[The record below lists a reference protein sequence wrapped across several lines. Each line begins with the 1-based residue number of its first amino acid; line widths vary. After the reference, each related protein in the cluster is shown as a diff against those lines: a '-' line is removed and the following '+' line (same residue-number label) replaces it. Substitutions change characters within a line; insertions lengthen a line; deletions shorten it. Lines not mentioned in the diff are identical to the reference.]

1 MTALVLCLASGA
13 MACGGVKPT
22 VNVSGDPKAEAAFA
36 NIAEVLAAD
45 KDGRFTTLLACA
57 QLTGA
62 GAAIT
67 GTGPVTLFAPTNS
80 AFAKAGVSCSK
91 DSNSK
96 DSKLS
101 ESQSAALLRTLAQ
114 HVTDTDVRFSPPA
127 NYDAKKPPLGL
138 ELVNTRP
145 VTVDSILLDA
155 AGTALVVTPD
165 KSVSTVDAPTKKA
178 KVIEADIQAPN
189 GIIQVIDV
197 VLIPPSK
204 PAYPPTTIP
213 PKPFE

>member
-1 MTALVLCLASGA
+1 MTALVLCLTSGA
-13 MACGGVKPT
+13 MACGGVSPT

-57 QLTGA
+57 ELTGA

-67 GTGPVTLFAPTNS
+67 GTGPVTLFAPTNA

-91 DSNSK
+91 DS
-96 DSKLS
+96 KLS
-101 ESQSAALLRTLAQ
+101 DTQSAALLRTLAQ
-114 HVTDTDVRFSPPA
+114 HVTDVDVRFSPPA
-127 NYDAKKPPLGL
+127 NYDAKKPPRGL
-138 ELVNTRP
+138 ELVTSKP

-155 AGTALVVTPD
+155 PGTALVVAPD
-165 KSVSTVDAPTKKA
+165 KSVSTVDAPAKKA
-178 KVIEADIQAPN
+178 KVIEADVQAPN
-189 GIIQVIDV
+189 GMIQVIDA
-197 VLIPPSK
+197 VLMPPSK
-204 PAYPPTTIP
+204 PAYPPTTVP